1 MDKEYEDLIPE
12 IEQVLAKYRAKWQLN
27 ALTWLDY
34 DDVCQIIR
42 LHIYNKLHLWDQKRA
57 FKPWASV
64 LISNQIKNLI
74 RNHYSNF
81 AKPCLQ
87 CPHYSGGLDCSMTK
101 SGVQDVSCS
110 LFANWRKKKENAY
123 NLKLPLSLDTSIFVY
138 DNLYDENVDYDRKVA
153 KIHQL
158 VLKELSEKHKIIYTM
173 LFMENAT
180 DEEVAKRFGF
190 KKDTSKRKTPRYK
203 QINNLKKKFYL
214 IAQKVIKK
222 DDLI

>member
-12 IEQVLAKYRAKWQLN
+12 IEQILGKYRAKWQLT

-57 FKPWASV
+57 FKPWVSV
-64 LISNQIKNLI
+64 LVSNQIKNLV
-74 RNHYSNF
+74 RNHYTNF

-87 CPHYSGGLDCSMTK
+87 CPHYNGGDDCSMTK
-101 SGVQDVSCS
+101 SGEQDDSCG

-123 NLKLPLSLDTSIFVY
+123 NLKLPLSLDTSIFVS
-138 DNLYDENVDYDRKVA
+138 DNLHDENIDYDKKVS
-153 KIHQL
+153 KIHDL
-158 VLKELSEKHKIIYTM
+158 VLAKLSERNKIIYTM
-173 LFMENAT
+173 LFIENAS
-180 DEEVAKRFGF
+180 DDEVALKFNF

-203 QINNLKKKFYL
+203 QINNLKKKFYN
-214 IAQKVIKK
+214 IAKEILQG